1 MKNLLASA
9 SVIALAT
16 AAPVLAQDE
25 EVIDRVIVTSSPLQV
40 LADEIVGSADVIT
53 SDHIEEN
60 LAGSLADT
68 IAHEPGVTT
77 TFFGPASSRPVIRG
91 LGTDRV
97 RVLVNGVGLVD
108 ASTASPDHAVSSEAL
123 EAERIEIL
131 RGPAAIAYGG
141 GAIGGVVNI
150 IDGRIPDRAPDD
162 GVESRFYFGST
173 SVDDGHQLA
182 GRTRIGAGPF
192 VFHLEGLSR
201 ASDNYDIP
209 GYAESARLRAMEDD
223 DDHDDHDDHD
233 DAPLISFDDDD
244 DHDDDHDHEEE
255 EAFGSVPSSDM
266 EFASGSFGTSFIADW
281 GFVGVAYRTMDGE
294 YGLPGHAHGHED
306 DHGDDDDHHDDLGVM
321 IGFDD
326 DDDDHDDEHA
336 HGEEGAR
343 LEMTQNRWDL
353 RGDIRLDGAP
363 IERIRFSAGIGDYR
377 HSEIEEGQVATRFD
391 NEGWE
396 GRVELRH
403 RPIGD
408 VEGAFGLQTF
418 DRDFSAL
425 GAEAYIV
432 PVQTRDVGVFL
443 VERYDQGDW
452 GLEGGARVENR
463 EVETATASR
472 SYDTFS
478 VSGAAFFRPQSD
490 VFLAAT
496 VAVTERAP
504 TDVELFS
511 NGAHLATQSFE
522 IGNAS
527 LDPEQA
533 ISLDL
538 TGRFEGDGW
547 AFDGAV
553 FFADYDGFIGLFP
566 TGAEQDELPVF
577 VYDQRDASIWG
588 FEARAEREL
597 GSSGDWDFRGEVTAE
612 YVRGELDSGGN
623 LPRIPPLGLSAL
635 IEAERDFVTGQ
646 LEVVWVAEQDEIA
659 SFELPTD
666 SYTLLN
672 AQAVFRPI
680 ADRDVRFILEARNL
694 TDEEARLHTSFLK
707 DLLPLPGR
715 NFRAAVSVAF

>member
-1 MKNLLASA
+1 MRKFLGTASI
-9 SVIALAT
+9 IALAA
-16 AAPVLAQDE
+16 AAPALAQSDDE
-25 EVIDRVIVTSSPLQV
+25 IDRVIVTSSPLQV
-40 LADEIVGSADVIT
+40 FADEIVGSADVVT

-150 IDGRIPDRAPDD
+150 IDGRIPDSVPEN
-162 GVESRFYFGST
+162 GVESRLYFGAT
-173 SVDDGHQLA
+173 SVDDGHQIA
-182 GRTRIGAGPF
+182 GRTRLGAGPF

-201 ASDNYDIP
+201 AAENYEIP
-209 GYAESARLRAMEDD
+209 GFAESARLRALEEEH
-223 DDHDDHDDHD
+223 HDDS
-233 DAPLISFDDDD
+233 PKLSFDDDD
-244 DHDDDHDHEEE
+244 DHEEE
-255 EAFGSVPSSDM
+255 EIYGSVPSSDM
-266 EFASGSFGTSFIADW
+266 EFASGSFGTSFVADW

-294 YGLPGHAHGHED
+294 YGLPGHAHEHED
-306 DHGDDDDHHDDLGVM
+306 DHDDADSHN
-321 IGFDD
+321 
-326 DDDDHDDEHA
+326 
-336 HGEEGAR
+336 EEGAR
-343 LEMTQNRWDL
+343 LDMTQNRWDL
-353 RGDIRLDGAP
+353 RGDVRFDGAP
-363 IERIRFSAGIGDYR
+363 IERIRISAGIGDYR
-377 HSEIEEGQVATRFD
+377 HSELEDGQVSTRFD

-408 VEGAFGLQTF
+408 VAGAFGLQTF
-418 DRDFSAL
+418 DRDFSAV

-432 PVQTRDVGVFL
+432 PVATRDIGVFV
-443 VERYDQGDW
+443 VERYDQAEW
-452 GLEGGARVENR
+452 GLEGGARIEHR

-472 SYDTFS
+472 SFDTFS
-478 VSGAAFFRPQSD
+478 ASGAVFFRPQTD
-490 VFLAAT
+490 IFLAAT
-496 VAVTERAP
+496 VAISERAP
-504 TDVELFS
+504 TDVELFA
-511 NGAHLATQSFE
+511 NGAHLATQAFE
-522 IGNAS
+522 VGDAS
-527 LDPEQA
+527 LAPEQA
-533 ISLDL
+533 LSLDL
-538 TGRFEGDGW
+538 TGRFEGTDW
-547 AFDGAV
+547 AIDGAV
-553 FFADYDGFIGLFP
+553 FLADYDGFIGLFP
-566 TGAEQDELPVF
+566 TGAEQDALPVF

-588 FEARAEREL
+588 FEARAEREFGTT
-597 GSSGDWDFRGEVTAE
+597 GSWNFRGEVTAE

-623 LPRIPPLGLSAL
+623 LPRIPPLGLSAM
-635 IEAERDFVTGQ
+635 IEAERDFVTGH

-680 ADRDVRFILEARNL
+680 ADQDVRLILEARNL

-707 DLLPLPGR
+707 DVLPLPGR
-715 NFRAAVSVAF
+715 NFRAALSVAF

>member
-1 MKNLLASA
+1 MQKFLGTASI
-9 SVIALAT
+9 IAIAAAT
-16 AAPVLAQDE
+16 PVMAQSNDE
-25 EVIDRVIVTSSPLQV
+25 IDRVIVTSSPLQV
-40 LADEIVGSADVIT
+40 FADEIVGSADVVT

-150 IDGRIPDRAPDD
+150 IDGRIPDSAPEN
-162 GVESRFYFGST
+162 GVESRFYFGAT
-173 SVDDGHQLA
+173 SVDEGHQIA

-201 ASDNYDIP
+201 AADEYEIP
-209 GYAESARLRAMEDD
+209 GFAESARLRAMEEDD
-223 DDHDDHDDHD
+223 HHDDHDDS
-233 DAPLISFDDDD
+233 PLISFDDDD
-244 DHDDDHDHEEE
+244 DDDHDHEEE

-266 EFASGSFGTSFIADW
+266 EFSSGSFGTSFIADW

-294 YGLPGHAHGHED
+294 YGLPGHSHAHED

-326 DDDDHDDEHA
+326 DDDDHDHE

-343 LEMTQNRWDL
+343 LEMTQNRWDI
-353 RGDIRLDGAP
+353 RGDVRLEDAP

-377 HSEIEEGQVATRFD
+377 HSEIEEGEVATRFD

-396 GRVELRH
+396 GRIELRH
-403 RPIGD
+403 RPIGN

-418 DRDFSAL
+418 DRDFSAT
-425 GAEAYIV
+425 GEEAYIE
-432 PVQTRDVGVFL
+432 PVETRDIGVFI
-443 VERYDQGDW
+443 VERYDAGDW
-452 GLEGGARVENR
+452 GLEGGARIENR
-463 EVETATASR
+463 EVETASVSR
-472 SYDTFS
+472 SFDTFS
-478 VSGAAFFRPQSD
+478 ASGAAFFRPQQD

-496 VAVTERAP
+496 IAFTERAP
-504 TDVELFS
+504 TDVELFA
-511 NGAHLATQSFE
+511 NGAHLATRAFE
-522 IGNAS
+522 IGDS
-527 LDPEQA
+527 TLDPEQA

-547 AFDGAV
+547 AIDGAV
-553 FFADYDGFIGLFP
+553 FIADYDGFIGLFP
-566 TGAEQDELPVF
+566 TGTEEDELPVF

-597 GSSGDWDFRGEVTAE
+597 GTSGNWDFRGEVTAE

-635 IEAERDFVTGQ
+635 IEAERDFVTGH
-646 LEVVWVAEQDEIA
+646 LEVVWVSEQDDNA

-680 ADRDVRFILEARNL
+680 ADQDVRFILEARNL

>member
-1 MKNLLASA
+1 MQNLLGTASI
-9 SVIALAT
+9 IALAA
-16 AAPVLAQDE
+16 AAPVVAQDDD
-25 EVIDRVIVTSSPLQV
+25 VIDRVIVTSSPLQV

-53 SDHIEEN
+53 ADHIEEN

-141 GAIGGVVNI
+141 GAIGGVVNV
-150 IDGRIPDRAPDD
+150 IDGRIPERAPDA
-162 GVESRFYFGST
+162 GVESRFYIGST
-173 SVDDGHQLA
+173 SVDEGYQIA
-182 GRTRIGAGPF
+182 GRSRIAAGPF
-192 VFHLEGLSR
+192 VFHFEGLSR
-201 ASDNYDIP
+201 AAENYDIP
-209 GYAESARLRAMEDD
+209 GYAESARFRALEDD
-223 DDHDDHDDHD
+223 DHHDDHDDHD
-233 DAPLISFDDDD
+233 HAPLISFDDDD
-244 DHDDDHDHEEE
+244 DHDHDHEEE
-255 EAFGSVPSSDM
+255 EAFGTVPSSDL
-266 EFASGSFGTSFIADW
+266 EFTSGSIGTSFVGDW
-281 GFVGVAYRTMDGE
+281 GFVGVAYRSMDGE
-294 YGLPGHAHGHED
+294 YGLPGHSHAHED
-306 DHGDDDDHHDDLGVM
+306 DHGDEDDHHDDLGVL
-321 IGFDD
+321 IGLDEG
-326 DDDDHDDEHA
+326 DDDHDHA
-336 HGEEGAR
+336 HGEEDGAR
-343 LEMTQNRWDL
+343 LEMTQNRWDV
-353 RGDIRLDGAP
+353 RGDIEIDGAP
-363 IERIRFSAGIGDYR
+363 IERVRFAAGIGDYR
-377 HSEIEEGQVATRFD
+377 HSEIEEGEVATRFD

-396 GRVELRH
+396 GRIELRH
-403 RPIGD
+403 RPIGN

-418 DRDFSAL
+418 DRDFSAT
-425 GAEAYIV
+425 GEEAYIE
-432 PVQTRDVGVFL
+432 PVETRDIGVFI
-443 VERYDQGDW
+443 VERYDAGDW
-452 GLEGGARVENR
+452 GLEGGARIENR
-463 EVETATASR
+463 EVETASVSR
-472 SYDTFS
+472 SFDTFS
-478 VSGAAFFRPQSD
+478 ASGAAFFRPQQD

-496 VAVTERAP
+496 IAFTERAP
-504 TDVELFS
+504 TDVELFA
-511 NGAHLATQSFE
+511 NGAHLATRAFE
-522 IGNAS
+522 IGNS
-527 LDPEQA
+527 TLDPEQA

-547 AFDGAV
+547 AIDGAV
-553 FFADYDGFIGLFP
+553 FVADYDGFIGLFP
-566 TGAEQDELPVF
+566 TGTEEDELPVF

-597 GSSGDWDFRGEVTAE
+597 GTSGNWDFRGEVTAE

-635 IEAERDFVTGQ
+635 IEAERDFVTGH
-646 LEVVWVAEQDEIA
+646 LEVVWVSEQDDNA

-680 ADRDVRFILEARNL
+680 ADQDVRLILEARNL

-715 NFRAAVSVAF
+715 NFRAALSVAF